1 MVGSLWGLRVEQCLS
16 HWLYAIYSDDMVC
29 FSFWFCFFGHSGVSL
44 PFSRASFRYFLW
56 SAGSYWKL
64 ASVAVVAGLGE
75 KPYLLGCWGLISI
88 VLTEREWSVISKNEV
103 ILGIWAHII
112 LRSIKRHIRASRRL
126 RDLIKPFMF

>member
-1 MVGSLWGLRVEQCLS
+1 M
-16 HWLYAIYSDDMVC
+16 
-29 FSFWFCFFGHSGVSL
+29 
-44 PFSRASFRYFLW
+44 
-56 SAGSYWKL
+56 
-64 ASVAVVAGLGE
+64 AVVAGLGE

-88 VLTEREWSVISKNEV
+88 VQTEREWSVISKNEV